1 MEWTSQQVVNS
12 KGLSQLVQFILGSR
26 MPSSLAMG
34 HRFNH
39 SENWGKMGMTIP
51 SNNEILGCGMW
62 DGSKPPM
69 SWVDPMNFYSAQC
82 FKPLDPILLSGE
94 SGPSSLIHSLESSQW
109 GWQSLQLSKLWEL
122 LDGRCQDCLAEQ
134 LLDTENLWIWL
145 AELRGRAENFF
156 LPTSWFSLP
165 GHSQSWTFQMHHDA
179 RRRLSPFRQL
189 VGHHF
194 LYPRFA
200 DGGIYRGAIPWH
212 PIASP
217 YLYGTW
223 WNQPAAIAGF
233 PVEKPSRSDAQDS
246 DFVLSSQC
254 QLGPTAVGSWN
265 CGRTLGL

>member
-1 MEWTSQQVVNS
+1 
-12 KGLSQLVQFILGSR
+12 
-26 MPSSLAMG
+26 
-34 HRFNH
+34 
-39 SENWGKMGMTIP
+39 MTIP

-122 LDGRCQDCLAEQ
+122 LDGRCQDCLAEP

-165 GHSQSWTFQMHHDA
+165 GHSQSWTFQMHHDLA
-179 RRRLSPFRQL
+179 AIVACIQKACGRRTCIPDLL
-189 VGHHF
+189 E
-194 LYPRFA
+194 
-200 DGGIYRGAIPWH
+200 DGGIYRGASHCIP
-212 PIASP
+212 IF
-217 YLYGTW
+217 G
-223 WNQPAAIAGF
+223 WNHSWVPCRF
-233 PVEKPSRSDAQDS
+233 PPDAAQDS
-246 DFVLSSQC
+246 DFVLSSH
-254 QLGPTAVGSWN
+254 
-265 CGRTLGL
+265 